1 MTPLERS
8 LRTTA
13 RSLDRASLEALS
25 NRGLVRR
32 AEKDLERGGEVQMA
46 GSEPDQITLRVG
58 EWAVRLDGNGFARA
72 RCGCGAS
79 GVCQHVVMA
88 VLFLQREEPVPA
100 AGVSSI
106 EDDVPEAPDAAAE
119 WLSLHVAALTRW
131 AGAPAFRQGLEL
143 ASAAEAE
150 IEIGAVVHVRF
161 RARNVEVR
169 LVPGTGLDGAITS
182 GSRSGDDRGRVV
194 AAVIQLQRSRGVVW
208 EFPATGGALEE
219 HAGAPR
225 TRREVVEVCSRL
237 AEGLVVQGL
246 ARLSAGVEP
255 RLVTLGMS
263 ALAVNL
269 PRLSHLLRAI
279 GDEVTACRQRDAR
292 GDSGRLLAGLAEL
305 EALCGALRIGGDS
318 PRADLVGVHRARFDE
333 VGTIELSGVAA
344 WPWET
349 ASGYLGLTVLFW
361 DDSARAWNTWSESR
375 TKSGAAGFDP
385 VARFGFPGPWA
396 GVDSPRVA
404 GRSRVRLMRARRT
417 GGGRLSVSSQT
428 RGMILG
434 PSEASSCGMPVLD
447 DWTGVER
454 VWRESVPVGL
464 APGNPLARVV
474 ALRIGKVGARAF
486 DEVRQV
492 LSWELADP
500 AGHGVRMEVGF
511 TPFQEGVI
519 RCLEA
524 LDPAVVAGAI
534 VVGRL
539 ERTAD
544 RWALFPFSVH
554 PVSGAPI
561 HLGFART
568 GPPSPEPGIRAVA
581 THEPE
586 VEEGWEAEV
595 ADGEDGVV
603 PVCPPALA
611 RTLDRVDEIL
621 TAAAEGGVGGGGR
634 RALAA
639 LPGLAAELR
648 SVGWN
653 GLASA
658 LIRLSAGADPG
669 AALLRAAWIS
679 CALRRLGMRA

>member
-32 AEKDLERGGEVQMA
+32 AEKDLERGVEVRMA
-46 GSEPDQITLRVG
+46 ASEPDQIILRVG
-58 EWAVRLDGNGFARA
+58 EWVVRLDGNGFARA
-72 RCGCGAS
+72 RCGCAAS
-79 GVCQHVVMA
+79 GVCQHVVTA
-88 VLFLQREEPVPA
+88 VLFLQREETVA
-100 AGVSSI
+100 ATVASSI
-106 EDDVPEAPDAAAE
+106 EADAPEASDAATE
-119 WLSLHVAALTRW
+119 WLSLDAAALKGW
-131 AGAPAFRQGLEL
+131 AGATAFRQGLEL

-150 IEIGAVVHVRF
+150 IEIGAVVRVRF

-169 LVPGTGLDGAITS
+169 LVPGMGLDGAITS
-182 GSRSGDDRGRVV
+182 GLRSGDDRGRVV

-237 AEGLVVQGL
+237 AQALVVQGL

-255 RLVTLGMS
+255 RFVTLGMS
-263 ALAVNL
+263 ALSVNL
-269 PRLSHLLRAI
+269 PRLSHLLRSI
-279 GDEVTACRQRDAR
+279 GDEVAACRRRDAR

-305 EALCGALRIGGDS
+305 EALCEALRIGSDS

-361 DDSARAWNTWSESR
+361 DDSARAWNTWSEARS
-375 TKSGAAGFDP
+375 KSGAAGFDP

-404 GRSRVRLMRARRT
+404 GCSRVRLMRARRT
-417 GGGRLSVSSQT
+417 GGGRLSASSQT
-428 RGMILG
+428 RGLILG
-434 PSEASSCGMPVLD
+434 PSDASSCGMPVLD
-447 DWTGVER
+447 DWSGLER

-464 APGNPLARVV
+464 APDNPLARIV
-474 ALRIGKVGARAF
+474 ALRIGKVGERAF
-486 DEVRQV
+486 DEVRQA
-492 LSWELADP
+492 LSWELADH
-500 AGHGVRMEVGF
+500 AGHGVRLEVGF

-519 RCLEA
+519 RCLEG
-524 LDPAVVAGAI
+524 LDPGAVAGAI
-534 VVGRL
+534 VIGRL
-539 ERTAD
+539 ERTAE
-544 RWALFPFSVH
+544 RWALFPLSLH

-568 GPPSPEPGIRAVA
+568 GPSSPEPGIRAVA
-581 THEPE
+581 VNEPE
-586 VEEGWEAEV
+586 DEEGREAEV

-603 PVCPPALA
+603 PVCHPTLA
-611 RTLDRVDEIL
+611 RTLDRVDEVL
-621 TAAAEGGVGGGGR
+621 TAAAEGGVGGSGR
-634 RALAA
+634 RVLAS

-648 SVGWN
+648 GVGWN

-658 LIRLSAGADPG
+658 LTRLSAGADTG

-679 CALRRLGMRA
+679 RVLRRLGMRA